1 MASIALLPQ
10 LKFEFDFEQFF
21 PEGDEDLAFYKDFIQ
36 DFETDNNFLLVGV
49 ENESGVF
56 EQSFLSKLQKST
68 TDLRDIPQV
77 KNSQSIT
84 SIRLPFKTP
93 FGFTSFPLVHVSEP
107 DRYASDRE
115 KILNDKRFVG
125 NLINDKGTAAV
136 ILLKTIDT
144 LPVTESDL
152 FIAKVD
158 STMRVNG
165 LSDYHLLGR
174 GFFQSEIV
182 KIQKTEVLICGI
194 ISFLAVMIIMW
205 LIYRKV
211 SIIFI
216 TLTSVT
222 VSLIV
227 FFGFLSVTNRGLSL
241 MSALYPVII
250 LIAGTSDII
259 HILNKYLFELRHG
272 KERIT
277 AISNTMKE
285 VGLSTFITSATT
297 AVGFLAL
304 MTSRLRPVREF
315 GFNCAIGVMITF
327 IIAVPLTM
335 ALLSYF
341 DEHKISQDKRS
352 TKFWDNF
359 IQKLYLFTKNNTK
372 SISWGTILITVF
384 CFIGMSKISTNYSIQ
399 KNLPLNAKVGIDFL
413 FFEKQFS
420 GFRPLEFAVLPQGN
434 YKAGDYEV
442 VKAINDL
449 ESHLESYGVIG
460 SIMSQ
465 ASLYKSL
472 VMSSNENNAEAYTFP
487 EDEESYNVFL
497 PLVKQILKSESAIL
511 VNADNTKTRISSRI
525 SDIGA
530 DSIKMISGKLDG
542 WIDANIDSSV
552 VKIKQTGTGLI
563 LDKNSQYV
571 KENLI
576 NGLGLSLL
584 LISLMM
590 AFLVKSWRMAIV
602 AFVPNFIPILFAA
615 SLLGWLGIDLE
626 AGISIVFGVVF
637 GIVVDDTIHFL
648 GRYKIL
654 IEQKH
659 SVEEALHITI
669 TETGRALI
677 FTTIILFTAFL
688 VMVFSSQPLTRTVGT
703 LISVTF
709 ISALASDI
717 LLIPVL
723 IRWLYPEHKKD

>member
-1 MASIALLPQ
+1 MWLKFRKGFLITLGIIFLASIALLPQ

-56 EQSFLSKLQKST
+56 EQSFLAKLQKST

-77 KNSQSIT
+77 RNSQSIT

-115 KILNDKRFVG
+115 KILKDKRFVG
-125 NLINDKGTAAV
+125 NLINERGTAAV

-152 FIAKVD
+152 FIDKVD
-158 STMRVNG
+158 STMSANG

-182 KIQKTEVLICGI
+182 KIQKTEILICGI

-227 FFGFLSVTNRGLSL
+227 FFGFLSITNRGLSL

-272 KERIT
+272 KSRIL
-277 AISNTMKE
+277 AISNSMKE

-304 MTSRLRPVREF
+304 MTSRLKPVREF

-359 IQKLYLFTKNNTK
+359 IEKLHLFTKNHTK
-372 SISWGTILITVF
+372 GIVWATIGITVF
-384 CFIGMSKISTNYSIQ
+384 CIIGITKISTNYSIQ
-399 KNLPLNAKVGIDFL
+399 KNLPLYAKVGIDFL

-420 GFRPLEFAVLPQGN
+420 GFRPLEFAVLPQGD
-434 YKAGDYEV
+434 YQAGDYEV

-472 VMSSNENNAEAYTFP
+472 VMSSNEN
-487 EDEESYNVFL
+487 
-497 PLVKQILKSESAIL
+497 
-511 VNADNTKTRISSRI
+511 
-525 SDIGA
+525 
-530 DSIKMISGKLDG
+530 
-542 WIDANIDSSV
+542 
-552 VKIKQTGTGLI
+552 
-563 LDKNSQYV
+563 
-571 KENLI
+571 
-576 NGLGLSLL
+576 
-584 LISLMM
+584 
-590 AFLVKSWRMAIV
+590 
-602 AFVPNFIPILFAA
+602 
-615 SLLGWLGIDLE
+615 
-626 AGISIVFGVVF
+626 
-637 GIVVDDTIHFL
+637 
-648 GRYKIL
+648 
-654 IEQKH
+654 
-659 SVEEALHITI
+659 
-669 TETGRALI
+669 
-677 FTTIILFTAFL
+677 
-688 VMVFSSQPLTRTVGT
+688 
-703 LISVTF
+703 
-709 ISALASDI
+709 
-717 LLIPVL
+717 
-723 IRWLYPEHKKD
+723 